1 MFVFVSWYIL
11 SRFLYP
17 CGRDDGVVYR
27 VGEGSPDGPDI
38 QFWQHHCWDLADNTQ
53 TLPQELHLLRCR
65 FLDARLCRWHSWL
78 VGHQHRDPS

>member
-27 VGEGSPDGPDI
+27 VGDGSPDGPDI
-38 QFWQHHCWDLADNTQ
+38 QYWQHHCWDLADITQ
-53 TLPQELHLLRCR
+53 TLPQELFGRCGWR
-65 FLDARLCRWHSWL
+65 FFFQILFRLFQS
-78 VGHQHRDPS
+78 